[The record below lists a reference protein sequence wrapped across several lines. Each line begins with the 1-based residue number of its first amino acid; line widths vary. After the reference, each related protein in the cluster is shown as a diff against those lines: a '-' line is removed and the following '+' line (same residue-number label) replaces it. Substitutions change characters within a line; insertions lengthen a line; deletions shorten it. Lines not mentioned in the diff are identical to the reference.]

1 MSQLDLSISFSHL
14 LGLMICFYVFLHY
27 TTVLIIQYWYN
38 DKLRSLEEDEMKKEV
53 KEIEKSIVLKK
64 ILKL

>member
-14 LGLMICFYVFLHY
+14 LGLIVCFYVFLHY
-27 TTVLIIQYWYN
+27 TTILIIQYWYN
-38 DKLRSLEEDEMKKEV
+38 NKLRLFEEDEMKKEIE
-53 KEIEKSIVLKK
+53 EIEKSLILKK

>member
-14 LGLMICFYVFLHY
+14 FGLIVCFYIFLHY
-27 TTVLIIQYWYN
+27 TTILVIQYWYN
-38 DKLRSLEEDEMKKEV
+38 NKLRFLEEAEMKKEV
-53 KEIEKSIVLKK
+53 GQVEKSIILKK

>member
-14 LGLMICFYVFLHY
+14 LGLIMCFYIFLHY
-27 TTVLIIQYWYN
+27 ATVLMIQYWYN
-38 DKLRSLEEDEMKKEV
+38 NKLRSFEKDEMKKEIE
-53 KEIEKSIVLKK
+53 EIEKSIILKK